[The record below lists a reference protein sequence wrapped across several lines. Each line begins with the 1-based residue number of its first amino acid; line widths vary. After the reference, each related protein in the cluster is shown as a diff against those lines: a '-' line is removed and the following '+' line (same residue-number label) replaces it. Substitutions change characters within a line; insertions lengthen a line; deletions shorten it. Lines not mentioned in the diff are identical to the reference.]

1 MGFLGGSCGKESE
14 NQCRRHKFNPW
25 VWKIPW
31 RRKWQPTPV
40 FLPGESHGQTS
51 LEGYSPWG
59 HKESDRTEQLNNN
72 KLNNMAKN
80 ITRQTG
86 IWILK
91 VLFHRRTKQGVLNK
105 LVRAC

>member
-1 MGFLGGSCGKESE
+1 MATHS
-14 NQCRRHKFNPW
+14 RIPAWR
-25 VWKIPW
+25 IPW
-31 RRKWQPTPV
+31 TDEPGGLQSTGSRKEWNTA
-40 FLPGESHGQTS
+40 
-51 LEGYSPWG
+51 
-59 HKESDRTEQLNNN
+59 EQLNNN

>member
-1 MGFLGGSCGKESE
+1 MGSISGLGRSPGGG
-14 NQCRRHKFNPW
+14 HGNPL
-25 VWKIPW
+25 
-31 RRKWQPTPV
+31 QYS
-40 FLPGESHGQTS
+40 FLPGDSHGQMS

>member
-1 MGFLGGSCGKESE
+1 MSE
-14 NQCRRHKFNPW
+14 
-25 VWKIPW
+25 
-31 RRKWQPTPV
+31 QPTPV
-40 FLPGESHGQTS
+40 FWPGESHGQTS

-72 KLNNMAKN
+72 KVNNMAKN
-80 ITRQTG
+80 IARQTG

-91 VLFHRRTKQGVLNK
+91 VLFHRRTKQGVSNK